1 MPALAEALA
10 AVRSGLFS
18 PEDPCRYAGLVD
30 DLLHHDHFMVTADFA
45 DYARAQRAAD
55 ALYADPARWGRMTLL
70 NTARVGWFSADR
82 TIREYATEIRQAPM
96 RAGYGRRAGKEGRAM
111 SDRAGTSDGPAR
123 PLELDP
129 ERATRPERAHYAVV
143 DIGSNSVRLVV
154 YDQLGR
160 APFPRFNEKSL
171 CRLGEG
177 LDRSGE
183 LSPEGF
189 RRTVEA
195 TRRFRAIAD
204 AMGVGRIDAIATEAI
219 RRASNGERLVA
230 AIREQS
236 GLEVRILSGTEE
248 ARYASL
254 GVIAGFYRPRG
265 LVGDMGGGSLEVAE
279 ILDDRVGERSV
290 SLPLGALP
298 VQSMLAEGKP
308 EARRRVDQ
316 LLKDNLP
323 PALTQP
329 VFYAVGGGWRAFA
342 KAHMAATRRRPS
354 AWSARL
360 RDQRRGRAR
369 LRQAALAPAG
379 GQGRGAARRPGRR
392 AATLP
397 SAALVST
404 AC

>member
-1 MPALAEALA
+1 
-10 AVRSGLFS
+10 
-18 PEDPCRYAGLVD
+18 
-30 DLLHHDHFMVTADFA
+30 
-45 DYARAQRAAD
+45 
-55 ALYADPARWGRMTLL
+55 
-70 NTARVGWFSADR
+70 
-82 TIREYATEIRQAPM
+82 
-96 RAGYGRRAGKEGRAM
+96 M

-204 AMGVGRIDAIATEAI
+204 AMGVGRIDAIATEAV
-219 RRASNGERLVA
+219 RRATNGERLVA

-236 GLEVRILSGTEE
+236 GLEVRILSGIEE

-254 GVIAGFYRPRG
+254 GVIAGFYRPC
-265 LVGDMGGGSLEVAE
+265 
-279 ILDDRVGERSV
+279 RSV
-290 SLPLGALP
+290 VHGS
-298 VQSMLAEGKP
+298 
-308 EARRRVDQ
+308 
-316 LLKDNLP
+316 
-323 PALTQP
+323 
-329 VFYAVGGGWRAFA
+329 VGW
-342 KAHMAATRRRPS
+342 
-354 AWSARL
+354 
-360 RDQRRGRAR
+360 
-369 LRQAALAPAG
+369 
-379 GQGRGAARRPGRR
+379 
-392 AATLP
+392 
-397 SAALVST
+397 
-404 AC
+404 C